1 MTFRCRHCPAILHS
15 LAQYRE
21 HYRALHFVPPGGV
34 LAGEGGARGAGG
46 MMLDDTTRARVEAI
60 RDHGDMSI
68 AYRQAVGEVLAAYDA
83 LLTEQDEILR
93 SRDHMQ
99 RLATQAA
106 MSTGEA
112 VARLEAER
120 AQAAPVLAAY
130 RTVLQH
136 VAHGTGYDYPKRCRD
151 AARAVLEQYDA

>member
-1 MTFRCRHCPAILHS
+1 
-15 LAQYRE
+15 
-21 HYRALHFVPPGGV
+21 
-34 LAGEGGARGAGG
+34 
-46 MMLDDTTRARVEAI
+46 MLDGATRARVEAI

-120 AQAAPVLAAY
+120 AQAAPVLAA
-130 RTVLQH
+130 VEQWDDD
-136 VAHGTGYDYPKRCRD
+136 HGGDHDCTACQTFQRIIAVRR
-151 AARAVLEQYDA
+151 AAREG